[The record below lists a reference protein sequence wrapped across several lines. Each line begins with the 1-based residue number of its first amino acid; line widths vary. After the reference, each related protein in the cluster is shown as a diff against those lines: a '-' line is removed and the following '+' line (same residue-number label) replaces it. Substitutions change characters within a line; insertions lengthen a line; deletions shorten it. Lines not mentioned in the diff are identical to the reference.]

1 MRSGFRVIWPNL
13 PILLILAALLE
24 GCIQEKP
31 AAEDILN
38 RMHEKYSSI
47 SSYKATIYQTEIG
60 EGKIRETQYEVLF
73 KKPDKARME
82 HVSSGTVTITNGS
95 RIWIYNKT
103 TGEQKLVINYSDK
116 PTFADFFGFT
126 LEMLKG
132 YNASLAGEEKVGG
145 KDCYVLSLKPP
156 QEIVWEKTLR
166 LEKLW
171 VVKNEWYPARIQ
183 MKIELSEEM
192 KEKFGFNFSNS
203 TVIIELRD
211 IGFNISIND
220 AEFLPHAHGR
230 QLNLSALSNEEVVE
244 LALNTSE
251 LEIYRGWNYTIRE
264 KRVMGNSLY
273 IDMYFGK
280 NDWKTAIHVSFFV
293 KENGNISDIH
303 IYPYVK
309 TVIPVGVKGEEREE
323 VLHKALSNPQVERII
338 SGQSYY
344 IWQISKFINAIT
356 GEEYGEYSVYLR
368 INATNKTYVIYLH
381 DGQINVR
388 NTTCPGK
395 TGWWC

>member
-1 MRSGFRVIWPNL
+1 
-13 PILLILAALLE
+13 
-24 GCIQEKP
+24 
-31 AAEDILN
+31 
-38 RMHEKYSSI
+38 
-47 SSYKATIYQTEIG
+47 
-60 EGKIRETQYEVLF
+60 
-73 KKPDKARME
+73 
-82 HVSSGTVTITNGS
+82 
-95 RIWIYNKT
+95 
-103 TGEQKLVINYSDK
+103 
-116 PTFADFFGFT
+116 
-126 LEMLKG
+126 
-132 YNASLAGEEKVGG
+132 
-145 KDCYVLSLKPP
+145 
-156 QEIVWEKTLR
+156 
-166 LEKLW
+166 
-171 VVKNEWYPARIQ
+171 
-183 MKIELSEEM
+183 
-192 KEKFGFNFSNS
+192 
-203 TVIIELRD
+203 
-211 IGFNISIND
+211 
-220 AEFLPHAHGR
+220 
-230 QLNLSALSNEEVVE
+230 VVE